1 MIEYL
6 YNWEDDLVFK
16 VDRENE
22 KYFAKRS
29 NRSEVEVPFEH
40 KSLQL
45 ALMSGEKITESQY
58 NEF

>member
-1 MIEYL
+1 MIEYI

-16 VDRENE
+16 LDRKNE

-29 NRSEVEVPFEH
+29 NRDEVEVPFEH

-45 ALMSGEKITESQY
+45 AIMSGEKITKEEYDS
-58 NEF
+58 F